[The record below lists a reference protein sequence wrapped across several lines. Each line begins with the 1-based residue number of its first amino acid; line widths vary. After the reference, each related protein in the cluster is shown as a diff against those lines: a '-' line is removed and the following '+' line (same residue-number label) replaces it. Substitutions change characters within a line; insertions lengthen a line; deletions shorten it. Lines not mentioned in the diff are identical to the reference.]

1 MNRQQHHAMAPPLA
15 PAAQCHCHRSLGLI
29 DKALPLSAATPPQ
42 LRQRRHFKFNGM
54 DFETDP
60 LSLQMASPHN
70 NNSSN
75 KSLEDHVGD
84 ARCYSA
90 YGEQAQESPG
100 GGGGGGGG
108 GYGAYKT
115 LSMPAMGARKPTL
128 LTAADAHQM
137 EKLLLQHG
145 PSSNISSSNNKD
157 QLENSSYLSGELEAR
172 AAPWRTAAATTSTQP
187 EHDLDTPNGDGGE
200 SSAGYCSQQE
210 RRVRQVLAK
219 YSRQEPLAV
228 EESFDYDDEENLL
241 KPSNSCCD
249 MLQHDGYQQRH
260 HSYSHGYEDEDETKK
275 RTHLPPHHHHHRS
288 HPSRSPRQLAGYRSS
303 NNNNNRTGGGTVG
316 IRDMVGNS
324 SSSIVGNSKMDYIT
338 LTGFLLGYLTS
349 NVLYFLCWYFSWLK
363 GLVIN
368 LRKHFLGQTSLWE
381 FFDFEDTTRYSM
393 QRKLMVAPI
402 ILVCSILYCVVN
414 ILHLLIKLVRSD
426 VPRTVVELVQRTAKS
441 RP

>member
-1 MNRQQHHAMAPPLA
+1 MNRQQNHAMAPPLA
-15 PAAQCHCHRSLGLI
+15 PATQCHCHRPLGLI
-29 DKALPLSAATPPQ
+29 DKAMPLSAATPPQ

-70 NNSSN
+70 NNNN
-75 KSLEDHVGD
+75 KNLEDHVGD
-84 ARCYSA
+84 ARSYA
-90 YGEQAQESPG
+90 PYGDEAQESPG
-100 GGGGGGGG
+100 GVGFGT
-108 GYGAYKT
+108 YKT
-115 LSMPAMGARKPTL
+115 LSMGARKPTL
-128 LTAADAHQM
+128 LTAADALQM

-145 PSSNISSSNNKD
+145 PGSNNSSSNNKD
-157 QLENSSYLSGELEAR
+157 QLENCSYLCGELEAHG
-172 AAPWRTAAATTSTQP
+172 APWRTATQP
-187 EHDLDTPNGDGGE
+187 EHDPDSSNGDGGE
-200 SSAGYCSQQE
+200 NAAYCSEQE
-210 RRVRQVLAK
+210 RRVREVLAK
-219 YSRQEPLAV
+219 YSRQGPLAM
-228 EESFDYDDEENLL
+228 EENDYDDEEHLL
-241 KPSNSCCD
+241 KPSNSCCE
-249 MLQHDGYQQRH
+249 MLQHEGYQQRH
-260 HSYSHGYEDEDETKK
+260 HLYSNSHQQQQQLQHGYDIEDEIQK
-275 RTHLPPHHHHHRS
+275 RSHLPHRS
-288 HPSRSPRQLAGYRSS
+288 HTSRNPRNISGYRVASNSS
-303 NNNNNRTGGGTVG
+303 SGGNNNNRTGGGTVG

-324 SSSIVGNSKMDYIT
+324 SSGNGNGESMVGNSKMDYIT

-368 LRKHFLGQTSLWE
+368 LRRQFLGQTSLWE

-393 QRKLMVAPI
+393 QRKLLVAPI